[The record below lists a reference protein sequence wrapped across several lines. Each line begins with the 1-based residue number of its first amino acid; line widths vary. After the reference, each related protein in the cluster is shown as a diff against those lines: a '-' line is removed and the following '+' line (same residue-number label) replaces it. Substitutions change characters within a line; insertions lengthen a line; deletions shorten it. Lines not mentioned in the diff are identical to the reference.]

1 MSVANEF
8 KKGILYSALG
18 KYSNVIIQLLVT
30 GILSRLLT
38 PADYGVVA
46 VVNVFLVFF
55 QMLADFGIGPA
66 IIQYKDLNE
75 KDIGS
80 IFAFS
85 IYLAVTLGLI
95 FMSLGIPISNFYSNA
110 VYQQICL
117 ILGVCVIFYAL
128 LVVPQSI
135 LLREKKFF
143 NVNMVTIAANLA
155 SGVLSIVLAFAGF
168 SYYALIIGN
177 IAKAFVMFIIFFY
190 QAKLKVTFKMSGA
203 PLKKI
208 YKFSKNQFAFNFI
221 NYFSRN
227 LDKILIGRFFSE
239 NALAFYDKA
248 YQVSLYP
255 NQILTSVITP
265 VIQPIL
271 SDYETEK
278 SVIKKVYLKITL
290 VLGTLG
296 VPISVFLFFSST
308 EVVTFLFG
316 NQWGGSIITFQILA
330 VSVWVQMISSST
342 GAIFQSANR
351 TDLLLLS
358 GILSTALNIISIAIG
373 IFLGKIEYVA
383 AMIVLSFT
391 LNFFMNNYLLMYRLF
406 NATFKEYFKIL
417 IKPMIMGLLQII
429 FFLLLP
435 ELPFSNFFNLVVKG
449 IGFMV
454 IFLMGILVTGQG
466 KLLKEFLG
474 RRNKNK

>member
-18 KYSNVIIQLLVT
+18 KYSNVIIQLVVT

-85 IYLAVTLGLI
+85 IYLAITLGLI
-95 FMSLGIPISNFYSNA
+95 FMSLGIPISLFYNNE
-110 VYQQICL
+110 VYKQICL
-117 ILGVCVIFYAL
+117 VLGICVVFYAL

-143 NVNMVTIAANLA
+143 SVNMVTIAANVA
-155 SGVLSIVLAFAGF
+155 SGILSVALAFAGF

-177 IAKAFVMFIIFFY
+177 IAKAFVMFIVFFY
-190 QAKLKVTFKMSGA
+190 QAKLKVTFKMTAG
-203 PLKKI
+203 PLKRI
-208 YKFSKNQFAFNFI
+208 YQFSKNQFAFNFI

-227 LDKILIGRFFSE
+227 LDKILIGRFFNE
-239 NALAFYDKA
+239 NALAYYDKA

-265 VIQPIL
+265 VIQPIM

-296 VPISVFLFFSST
+296 VPLSVFLFFSSK
-308 EVVTFLFG
+308 EVVLFLFG
-316 NQWGGSIITFQILA
+316 SQWEGSVLTFQILA
-330 VSVWVQMISSST
+330 VSIWVQMISSST

-358 GILSTALNIISIAIG
+358 GILSAVLNIASILVG
-373 IFLGKIEYVA
+373 VYLGKIEYVA

-406 NATFKEYFKIL
+406 DSTFKEYFKIL
-417 IKPMIMGLLQII
+417 LKPAMMGVLQVV

-435 ELPFSNFFNLVVKG
+435 DLPFSNFFNLMIKGFSFIVVFLIG
-449 IGFMV
+449 I
-454 IFLMGILVTGQG
+454 IVTGQV
-466 KLLKEFLG
+466 KLVKEFIG
-474 RRNKNK
+474 GSKTK